1 MMTRRATLFS
11 AVILFAAPVL
21 SAEKDAAAT
30 RPNILFAIADD
41 WGWPQAGAYGDPVVK
56 TPAFDRIA
64 REGLLFQNAFVSSPS
79 CTPCRSAILTGQW
92 HWRLDE
98 AANLWST
105 LPAKFPVYPLLLEK
119 AGYHIGYTRKA
130 WGPGRNGVGGRTKD
144 PAGPTFRNFA
154 AFMGG
159 RPKDKPFCFWLGASD
174 PHRPYKLGS
183 GAASGMKLA
192 DIRLPACFPD
202 HKIVRGDVADYYY
215 EVQRFDRD
223 VAVALKLLEDAG
235 QLDNTIVVMTG
246 DHGMPFPRC
255 KSNLYD
261 SGTHVPLAIRW
272 PKKIKAG
279 RSVIDFVSLND
290 LAPTFLEAAGAKTPD
305 AMTGRSLMNVFAAA
319 GSGQIDPD
327 RSYVLS
333 GKERHVPAQE
343 IGNTGGYPCRS
354 IRTHDFLYIRN
365 FKPDRWP
372 AGVPTA
378 ATSHH
383 GNLLADCDGG
393 PTKTFINRGR
403 TDPKIKPFYDLA
415 FAKRPAEELYDL
427 KKDPD
432 QLTNIAGNESYA
444 AIQKKLS
451 AQLMADLKSTAD
463 PRVIGGADRF
473 DRYPYYGG
481 IRRRRPPS
489 KRPPGKKQARGQ

>member
-1 MMTRRATLFS
+1 MNATRTSLQVVVLTALIAIAS
-11 AVILFAAPVL
+11 SVL
-21 SAEKDAAAT
+21 SAEKDAAAP

-64 REGLLFQNAFVSSPS
+64 REGVLFHNAFVSSPS

-119 AGYHIGYTRKA
+119 AGYHIGHMRKA
-130 WGPGRNGVGGRTKD
+130 WGPGRNGVGGRTRD
-144 PAGPTFRNFA
+144 PAGPRARNFA
-154 AFMGG
+154 AFMDG
-159 RPKDKPFCFWLGASD
+159 RPKDKPFCFWLGAFD
-174 PHRPYKLGS
+174 PHRPYKPGS

-192 DIRLPACFPD
+192 DIRLPACLPD
-202 HKIVRGDVADYYY
+202 HPTVRSDVADYYF
-215 EVQRFDRD
+215 EVQRFDSD
-223 VAVALKLLEDAG
+223 VAAALKLLERTG

-272 PKKIKAG
+272 PQQIKAG
-279 RSVIDFVSLND
+279 RTVTDFVSLND
-290 LAPTFLEAAGAKTPD
+290 LAPTFLEAAGVKMPK
-305 AMTGRSLMNVFAAA
+305 AMTGKSLMNLLAAA
-319 GSGQIDPD
+319 GSGQIEPA
-327 RSYVLS
+327 RSYMLT
-333 GKERHVPAQE
+333 GKERHVPSQE
-343 IGNTGGYPCRS
+343 HGNNGGYPCRA

-378 ATSHH
+378 AESHL
-383 GNLLADCDGG
+383 GRQLADCDNG
-393 PTKTFINRGR
+393 PSKAFLIKGR

-427 KKDPD
+427 KKDRD
-432 QLTNIAGNESYA
+432 QLKNVAGDKNYA
-444 AIQKKLS
+444 AIKKKLA

-463 PRVIGGADRF
+463 PRVVGGGEKF

-481 IRRRRPPS
+481 GRRRPA
-489 KRPPGKKQARGQ
+489 KK